1 MDKYIR
7 KGFIVLTLGL
17 ACLAGGCG
25 KDKEETVQAQSK
37 EYVYSFTSLNEQ
49 VQDMELSQ
57 VLYAGDSI
65 FLTGY
70 RFESVPMTEEAM
82 DGDMAAA
89 AVKEESDDA
98 MEEAIAEEVSVD
110 AMAAEADE
118 EVYVDD
124 MAEVAEEVYV
134 DDMAPNEEY
143 IGEEEY
149 YEPTME
155 NSYLQVKRMDT
166 QGNLLSEYELLLDPE
181 SGLYS
186 FCVDDDAN
194 SYQVLCEYGKDLSNP
209 NYARD
214 VYTLLSYTE
223 NGEERFRVPLA
234 EDLGEEE
241 WYYVNQ
247 MLCDQKNLYLLS
259 SKGLEIYDME
269 GNFIKVIQS
278 DFLENAAMYI
288 LADGSI
294 AFSVYG
300 NNGRYMKT
308 LDTEKEEFSD
318 QIKFP
323 FNSDGYSFYAGKS
336 KDLLLTNNIG
346 IYAYD
351 LQDEGL
357 EKIADFV
364 DSDILCSD
372 LSMLVEIGE
381 GQYFGSFYDN
391 DSWQLQYGI
400 FNKVD
405 PETIQDKKV
414 LTLACY
420 WLDDEVRKRVVD
432 YNKASTE
439 YRIRVEDYHQYNTA
453 DDYNAGMTKMNT
465 DIASG
470 NAPDIMIL
478 SADMPVDSYISKGL
492 LADMRPFLENDPEL
506 KIEDY
511 SSHIMEL
518 YSQDGKWYQMVPSYY
533 LYTLFGKTSDV
544 GKEPGWTLDELRA
557 LWDKKEDDVAVFS
570 EMTQQGFLNYCML
583 FASGEFVDWGK
594 GECYFDSEE
603 FIKLLEFT
611 KGFPTEIY
619 YDNIEYDEEYWQEQ
633 ETLFRNGKALLQP
646 YALSGFDDFKYCE
659 QGTFGEEIT
668 AIGFPVQEGVGS
680 VIMANTDY
688 AISAKSPYQQEVWN
702 FLRYYLTPE
711 YQDTIEYG
719 WPILNSAM
727 EKKVERAK
735 EASYYTDEEGNQV
748 EYNDTYYIGGM
759 EIEMKPLTQEDCDR
773 VLGFI
778 ESAEHAYSYNDTI
791 LGIVTEEAAPFFEGK
806 KTAEEVTGIIQSR
819 VDIYVNEN
827 K

>member
-1 MDKYIR
+1 MQKYIR
-7 KGFIVLTLGL
+7 KSIMVLMLGV
-17 ACLAGGCG
+17 ACLVSGCG
-25 KDKEETVQAQSK
+25 KDKEEDVQMQSK
-37 EYVYSFTSLNEQ
+37 EYVYSFTPVNEQ
-49 VQDMELSQ
+49 VQDMEVSQ
-57 VLYAGDSI
+57 VLYAGESI

-70 RFESVPMTEEAM
+70 RYESVPMTEEAM
-82 DGDMAAA
+82 DGDMAVEAA
-89 AVKEESDDA
+89 
-98 MEEAIAEEVSVD
+98 EEAMDGDMAVEAAEE
-110 AMAAEADE
+110 AMDG
-118 EVYVDD
+118 D
-124 MAEVAEEVYV
+124 MAVEAAEEVYV
-134 DDMAPNEEY
+134 DDMAVNEEY
-143 IGEEEY
+143 IEEEKY
-149 YEPTME
+149 YESTME
-155 NSYLQVKRMDT
+155 KSYLQIKRLDLE
-166 QGNLLSEYELLLDPE
+166 GNLVSEYELPIDPE

-186 FCVDDDAN
+186 ICVDDAAN

-214 VYTLLSYTE
+214 VYTLISYTE
-223 NGEERFRVPLA
+223 KGEERFRVPLA

-247 MLCDQKNLYLLS
+247 MLCDQENLYLLS
-259 SKGLEIYDME
+259 SKGLEIYDMD
-269 GNFIKVIQS
+269 GNFIKAIQS

-323 FNSDGYSFYAGKS
+323 FNTDGYSFYAGRS
-336 KDLLLTNNIG
+336 TDLLLSNNIG
-346 IYAYD
+346 IYAYN

-372 LSMLVEIGE
+372 LSMLAEIGE
-381 GQYFGSFYDN
+381 EQYFGSFYDN

-400 FNKVD
+400 FSKVD
-405 PETIQDKKV
+405 PESIQDKKV

-420 WLDDEVRKRVVD
+420 WLDDDVRRRVVD
-432 YNKASTE
+432 YNKTSE
-439 YRIRVEDYHQYNTA
+439 ECRIRVEDYYQYNTA
-453 DDYNAGMTKMNT
+453 DNYDVGMTKMNT

-470 NAPDIMIL
+470 NAPDILIL
-478 SADMPVDSYISKGL
+478 SADMPIESYISKGL
-492 LADMRPFLENDPEL
+492 LADMRPFLINDPEL
-506 KIEDY
+506 NEEDF

-557 LWDKKEDDVAVFS
+557 LWDEKEDDVAMFS
-570 EMTQQGFLNYCML
+570 EMTQQGLLNYWML
-583 FASGEFVDWGK
+583 FAGGEFVDWEK

-603 FIKLLEFT
+603 FIKLLEFI

-619 YDNIEYDEEYWQEQ
+619 YDNIEYDEEYWLEQ
-633 ETLFRNGKALLQP
+633 ETMFRNGKALLQP

-688 AISAKSPYQQEVWN
+688 AISAKSPYQQEAWN

-711 YQDTIEYG
+711 YQNTITYG

-727 EKKVERAK
+727 EKKVEQAK
-735 EASYYTDEEGNQV
+735 EVSYYTDEEGNQV

-791 LGIVTEEAAPFFEGK
+791 LDIVIEEAAPFFEGK

-819 VDIYVNEN
+819 ADIYVNEN